1 MLALTLLLMLQGGDL
16 TDAQGGNGLET
27 PDAAA
32 CAAECE
38 QRSVCQ
44 GHILIRRPQVLD
56 HLCFSPFAFIWGT
69 EPY

>member
-1 MLALTLLLMLQGGDL
+1 MLRFHQILLLQGGDL

-27 PDAAA
+27 ADAAA

-44 GHILIRRPQVLD
+44 ARKRTYDVRN
-56 HLCFSPFAFIWGT
+56 S
-69 EPY
+69 